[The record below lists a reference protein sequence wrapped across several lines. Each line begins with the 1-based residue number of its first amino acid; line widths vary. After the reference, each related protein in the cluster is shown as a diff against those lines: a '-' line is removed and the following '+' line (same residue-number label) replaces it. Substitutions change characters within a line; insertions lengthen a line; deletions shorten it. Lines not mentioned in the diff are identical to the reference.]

1 MKHLESY
8 SFYDVLLDY
17 FFYRFQN
24 KHIPLYPNYQFGFKM
39 KKIVQ
44 ILGIVTLAVALTG
57 CYNLS
62 RTQKNTAIGAAVGGV
77 AGNVIGGSTG
87 ATLGGA
93 ALGGLIGSQVGK

>member
-1 MKHLESY
+1 
-8 SFYDVLLDY
+8 
-17 FFYRFQN
+17 
-24 KHIPLYPNYQFGFKM
+24 M

-57 CYNLS
+57 CHNLS

-93 ALGGLIGSQVGK
+93 ALGGLIGSQVGKYSDLSTPIN

>member
-1 MKHLESY
+1 
-8 SFYDVLLDY
+8 
-17 FFYRFQN
+17 
-24 KHIPLYPNYQFGFKM
+24 M

-57 CYNLS
+57 CHNLS

-93 ALGGLIGSQVGK
+93 ALGGLIGSQSIKSAVRNKCVSDRAFF

>member
-1 MKHLESY
+1 
-8 SFYDVLLDY
+8 
-17 FFYRFQN
+17 
-24 KHIPLYPNYQFGFKM
+24 M
-39 KKIVQ
+39 KKWVQ

-57 CYNLS
+57 CHNLS
-62 RTQKNTAIGAAVGGV
+62 RTQKNTV